1 MEKVWNS
8 DDLLPEKIKSIMKIT
23 VLFLILG
30 ILHVS
35 ADTYAQ
41 KAQVTVEVK
50 SGTFY
55 DVVSQIEK
63 QTEFMFFYKSEDID
77 NNKQVSLQVRDRQ
90 VTDVLNE
97 LLKGTNLTYRISGK
111 HITILK
117 QGAAPQQ
124 KKKVSGIVTDS
135 EGIPV
140 IGANVVVKGTT
151 NGTVTDIDGKFS
163 LEVANSDVL
172 SFSYIGY
179 AEQEIVVGNRQLI
192 NVKLAEDFKALD
204 EVVVVGYG
212 TMLKRNLSTSV
223 GTVDSEKLLERPT
236 STNIFQGLAGKVA
249 GVNIALNSG
258 EPGGSPAIKIRGVS
272 SLSSSDTSNKP
283 LYVVDGV
290 IGVDPDQVDP
300 NIIKSIDVLKD
311 AASSS
316 IYGARGANGVVVITT
331 KEGKKNSTNISYNTV
346 LSVGSLARKVDVL
359 DAAGS
364 LEVFQRAYDYAPGRI
379 PPHLDSSNNF
389 SRKQDLFNADGT
401 PRYDTDWQDA
411 VTRTAFSHQHSLSF
425 SGGSDK
431 LTAVASVSYKDNQG
445 IMLETYKRQLNAFI
459 NVGWDLKEWFHL
471 QAMLNVGSNNARKSE
486 NNISRYALE
495 GLPFMPVQYEDGTYS
510 RKGDYPGAEDC
521 ENPVKILKERKNM
534 EKNQYTLANVIG
546 TFKIT
551 PWLKL
556 TTSFS
561 RQDGSFINSIYNP
574 STLFGYGDT
583 QKGKAEKKHR
593 NYMSWTNE
601 DYLTFDKT
609 WNKHNLNVVAGASWY
624 YSQAEKTEA
633 ASENFFDDYF
643 EYNNMEVGTV
653 RSRIYSNYTDNKMNS
668 YYARVN
674 YNFDDRYLL
683 GASFRE
689 DGSSRFGMNN
699 QYGFFP
705 SFSAAWRVSNER
717 FFEGARKVIDD
728 MKVRVSYGTVGNAE
742 IGDYVTMAR
751 YENGRLPFGKE
762 MTTVVTLKSMSNPD
776 LRWEKSKQLDVG
788 IDLSFFGGRIEFMAD
803 YYRKITT
810 DLLYSLQLPSTTGY
824 ETTMTNLGKIRNQGL
839 EMSLTT
845 RNIQTREFLWTTSL
859 NYTMNRSMV
868 LDINDNII
876 GKWGGRIQE
885 GHPLNALYGYVRLG
899 TWGTDE
905 VAEAA
910 KYNKKP
916 GDIKY
921 WDKNNNGMKDG
932 EDQDFIGNGAPKFE
946 MNMTNSFS
954 YKGFTFM
961 FDLQW
966 VYGNQLINFTRQLM
980 GNRVTFS
987 NAYSD
992 ILANAWTPEHQ
1003 GGYVASLRLPGDGYE
1018 NDVDSW
1024 SCEPGSFLRLRNIGL
1039 RYDFSS
1045 KMLAAAHIKSLSLGF
1060 NVENAFLITNYSGWD
1075 PEVTS
1080 FDAVFEQGIDFY
1092 TYPKPRT
1099 YSFTLGVNF

>member
-8 DDLLPEKIKSIMKIT
+8 DDLLPKKFKSIMKIT
-23 VLFLILG
+23 LLFLILG

-55 DVVSQIEK
+55 DVVSEIEK

-77 NNKQVSLQVRDRQ
+77 NSKQVDIQVKNRQ

-97 LLKGTNLTYRISGK
+97 LLKNTNLTYRISGK

-117 QGAAPQQ
+117 KDAVQQQ
-124 KKKVSGIVTDS
+124 KKKISGTVTDPD
-135 EGIPV
+135 GIPV
-140 IGANVVVKGTT
+140 IGANVVIKGTT
-151 NGTVTDIDGKFS
+151 VGTVTDLDGKFS
-163 LEVANSDVL
+163 LDAANNDIL

-179 AEQEIVVGNRQLI
+179 VEQEIEVGNRTLF
-192 NVKLAEDFKALD
+192 NVKLAEDYKALE

-223 GTVDSEKLLERPT
+223 GSVDSEKLLERPNA
-236 STNIFQGLAGKVA
+236 TNVFQGLAGKVA

-258 EPGGSPAIKIRGVS
+258 APGGSPAIKIRGIGSLNS
-272 SLSSSDTSNKP
+272 SNTP

-290 IGVDPDQVDP
+290 VGVDPDQIDP
-300 NIIKSIDVLKD
+300 NIVQSIDILKD
-311 AASSS
+311 ATSSS
-316 IYGARGANGVVVITT
+316 IYGARGATGVVVITT
-331 KEGKKNSTNISYNTV
+331 KEGKKNTTNISYNTV
-346 LSVGSLARKVDVL
+346 LSAGTLARKVDVL
-359 DAAGS
+359 NAEEALD
-364 LEVFQRAYDYAPGRI
+364 VFKRAYEAQPGRI
-379 PPHLDSSNNF
+379 APHLDPSNMFTHKN
-389 SRKQDLFNADGT
+389 DLFNPDGT
-401 PRYDTDWQDA
+401 PKYDTDWQDA

-431 LTAVASVSYKDNQG
+431 LTAVANVSYKDNQG

-471 QAMLNVGSNNARKSE
+471 QAMLNVGSSNARNSE
-486 NNISRYALE
+486 NAISRYTLE
-495 GLPFMPVQYEDGTYS
+495 ALPFLPVQYEDGTYS
-510 RKGDYPGAEDC
+510 RKGDYPGAEDT
-521 ENPVKILKERKNM
+521 ENPVRILKERKNID
-534 EKNQYTLANVIG
+534 KNQYTLANVIG

-551 PWLKL
+551 SWLKL

-561 RQDGSFINSIYNP
+561 RQDGSYINSSYNP

-583 QKGKAEKKHR
+583 QKGKAEKAHR
-593 NYMSWTNE
+593 NTMSWTNE
-601 DYLTFDKT
+601 DYLTFDKS

-624 YSQAEKTEA
+624 YSKTEKSELGA
-633 ASENFFDDYF
+633 ENFFDDYF
-643 EYNNMEVGTV
+643 EYNNMGVGTV
-653 RSRIYSNYTDNKMNS
+653 RSKVGSDYTDNKMNS
-668 YYARVN
+668 YYARIN
-674 YNFDDRYLL
+674 YNFDNRYLL

-689 DGSSRFGMNN
+689 DGSSRFGLNN

-705 SFSAAWRVSNER
+705 SFSAAWRVSNEN
-717 FFEGARKVIDD
+717 FFENAKKVIDD
-728 MKVRVSYGTVGNAE
+728 MKVRLSYGTVGNAE
-742 IGDYVTMAR
+742 IGDYASMAR
-751 YENGRLPFGKE
+751 YENKRLPFGKD
-762 MTTVVTLKSMSNPD
+762 MTTIVTLKSMANPD
-776 LRWEKSKQLDVG
+776 LRWEKSRQLDAG
-788 IDLSFFGGRIEFMAD
+788 IDLSFFNGRIEFMAD
-803 YYRKITT
+803 YYHKITT
-810 DLLYSLQLPSTTGY
+810 DLLYELQLPSNSGY
-824 ETTMTNLGKIRNQGL
+824 EKTMTNLGKIRNQGL
-839 EMSLTT
+839 EMSLNT
-845 RNIQTREFLWTTSL
+845 RNIQSRDFLWTTSW

-876 GKWGGRIQE
+876 GKWGGRIEE

-905 VAEAA
+905 AEEAA

-921 WDKNNNGMKDG
+921 WDKNGNGMKDG
-932 EDQDFIGNGAPKFE
+932 EDQDYIGNGAPKFE
-946 MNMTNSFS
+946 MNMTNTFS
-954 YKGFTFM
+954 WKGFTFM

-966 VYGNQLINFTRQLM
+966 VYGNKLINFTRQLM

-987 NAYSD
+987 NAYAD
-992 ILANAWTPEHQ
+992 IPVNAWTPENQ
-1003 GGYVASLRLPGDGYE
+1003 NTMVPSLRLPGDGYE

-1039 RYDFSS
+1039 KYDFSS
-1045 KMLAAAHIKSLSLGF
+1045 RMLSAAHIKSLSLGF
-1060 NVENAFLITNYSGWD
+1060 NVENAFLITNYSGSD

-1080 FDAVFEQGIDFY
+1080 YDAVFEQGVDFY

>member
-8 DDLLPEKIKSIMKIT
+8 DDLLPKKMKSIMKIT
-23 VLFLILG
+23 LLFLILG

-41 KAQVTVEVK
+41 KAQITVEVK

-55 DVVSQIEK
+55 DVISQIEK

-77 NNKQVSLQVRDRQ
+77 NDKQVDIQVKDHL

-97 LLKGTNLTYRISGK
+97 LLEGSNLTYRMAGK

-117 QGAAPQQ
+117 KDAVQQQ
-124 KKKVSGIVTDS
+124 KKRVTGTVSDADGT
-135 EGIPV
+135 PV
-140 IGANVVVKGTT
+140 IGANVVVKGSAV
-151 NGTVTDIDGKFS
+151 GTVTDMDGKFS
-163 LEVANSDVL
+163 LEVSNADVL

-179 AEQEIVVGNRQLI
+179 TEQQIPVGNRSLF
-192 NVKLAEDFKALD
+192 NVKLTEDYQALD

-236 STNIFQGLAGKVA
+236 ATNVFQGLAGKVA

-258 EPGGSPAIKIRGVS
+258 APGGNPVIKIRGIGSLNS
-272 SLSSSDTSNKP
+272 SNTP

-290 IGVDPDQVDP
+290 VGVDPEQVDP
-300 NIIKSIDVLKD
+300 NIIKSIDILKD
-311 AASSS
+311 ATSSA

-331 KEGKKNSTNISYNTV
+331 KEGSKNSMNISYNTV
-346 LSVGSLARKVDVL
+346 LSAGSLARKVDVL
-359 DAAGS
+359 NAGES
-364 LEVFQRAYDYAPGRI
+364 LDVFKRAYEYAPGRI
-379 PPHLDSSNNF
+379 APHLDPSNNF
-389 SRKQDLFNADGT
+389 AHKSDLFNPDGT
-401 PRYDTDWQDA
+401 PKYDTDWQDA

-425 SGGSDK
+425 SGGGDK
-431 LTAVASVSYKDNQG
+431 LTAVANVSYKDNQG

-471 QAMLNVGSNNARKSE
+471 QAMLNVGSSNARNSE

-495 GLPFMPVQYEDGTYS
+495 GLPFLPVQYGDGTYS
-510 RKGDYPGAEDC
+510 RKGNYPGAEDC
-521 ENPVKILKERKNM
+521 ENPVKVLKERKNM
-534 EKNQYTLANVIG
+534 DKSQYTLANVIG
-546 TFKIT
+546 TFKIA

-561 RQDGSFINSIYNP
+561 RQDGSNVNSIYNP

-583 QKGKAEKKHR
+583 QNGKAEKNHR

-601 DYLTFDKT
+601 DYLTFEKT

-624 YSQAEKTEA
+624 YSKVEKTEA
-633 ASENFFDDYF
+633 GAENFFDDYF
-643 EYNNMEVGTV
+643 EYNNMGVGTV
-653 RSRIYSNYTDNKMNS
+653 RSKVKSDYTDNKMNS

-674 YNFDDRYLL
+674 YNFDNRYLV
-683 GASFRE
+683 GVSFRE
-689 DGSSRFGMNN
+689 DGSSRFGLNN

-705 SFSAAWRVSNER
+705 SFSAAWRVSNEK
-717 FFEGARKVIDD
+717 FFENAKRVIDD

-751 YENGRLPFGKE
+751 YENSLLPFDKD
-762 MTTVVTLKSMSNPD
+762 MNTVVTLKNMSNPD
-776 LRWEKSKQLDVG
+776 LRWEKSRQLNVG
-788 IDLSFFGGRIEFMAD
+788 LDLSFFGGRIEVMAD

-839 EMSLTT
+839 ELSLNT
-845 RNIQTREFLWTTSL
+845 RNIQTREFLWTTNW

-868 LDINDNII
+868 IDINGNRID
-876 GKWGGRIQE
+876 KWGGRIEE
-885 GHPLNALYGYVRLG
+885 GRPLNELFGYVRLG

-905 VAEAA
+905 VAEAT

-921 WDKNNNGMKDG
+921 LDKNNNGVKDG
-932 EDQDFIGNGAPKFE
+932 DDRDFLGSGAPKFE

-954 YKGFTFM
+954 YKGFTFL

-966 VYGNQLINFTRQLM
+966 VYGNKLINFTRQLM

-987 NAYSD
+987 NSYND
-992 ILANAWTPEHQ
+992 ILYDAWTPQSQ
-1003 GGYVASLRLPGDGYE
+1003 GGMVASLRLPGDGYE

-1039 RYDFSS
+1039 KYDFSS
-1045 KMLAAAHIKSLSLGF
+1045 RLLSAAHIKTLSLGF
-1060 NVENAFLITNYSGWD
+1060 NVENAFLITNYSGGD

-1099 YSFTLGVNF
+1099 FSFTLGVNF

>member
-8 DDLLPEKIKSIMKIT
+8 DDLLPKKIKSIMKIT

-41 KAQVTVEVK
+41 KAQITVEVK

-77 NNKQVSLQVRDRQ
+77 NSKQVSIQVRDRQ

-117 QGAAPQQ
+117 QGGTPQQ
-124 KKKVSGIVTDS
+124 KKKVTGTVTDS

-151 NGTVTDIDGKFS
+151 NGTVTDMDGKFS
-163 LEVANSDVL
+163 LEVSNGDIL

-179 AEQEIVVGNRQLI
+179 AEQEVAVGNRQLI

-364 LEVFQRAYDYAPGRI
+364 MEVFQRAYDYAPGRI
-379 PPHLDSSNNF
+379 PPHLDPSNNF
-389 SRKQDLFNADGT
+389 SRKHDLFNADGT
-401 PRYDTDWQDA
+401 PKYDTDWQDA

-431 LTAVASVSYKDNQG
+431 LTAVANVSYKDNQG

-561 RQDGSFINSIYNP
+561 RQDGSYINSIYNP

-653 RSRIYSNYTDNKMNS
+653 RSRIYSDYTDNKMNS

-717 FFEGARKVIDD
+717 FFEGVRKVIDD

-751 YENGRLPFGKE
+751 YENGRLPFDKD

-776 LRWEKSKQLDVG
+776 LRWEKSKQLDAG

-899 TWGTDE
+899 TWGVDE
-905 VAEAA
+905 AAEAA

-1003 GGYVASLRLPGDGYE
+1003 GGYVPSLRLPGDGYE

>member
-8 DDLLPEKIKSIMKIT
+8 DDLLPKKIKSIMKIT

-41 KAQVTVEVK
+41 KAQITVEVK

-77 NNKQVSLQVRDRQ
+77 NSKQVSIQVRDRQ

-117 QGAAPQQ
+117 QGGTPQQ
-124 KKKVSGIVTDS
+124 KKKVTGTVTDP

-151 NGTVTDIDGKFS
+151 NGTVTDMDGKFS
-163 LEVANSDVL
+163 LEVSNGDIL

-179 AEQEIVVGNRQLI
+179 AEQEVAVGNRQLI

-364 LEVFQRAYDYAPGRI
+364 MEVFQRAYDYAPGRI
-379 PPHLDSSNNF
+379 PPHLDPSNNF

-401 PRYDTDWQDA
+401 PKYDTDWQDA

-431 LTAVASVSYKDNQG
+431 LTAVANVSYKDNQG

-561 RQDGSFINSIYNP
+561 RQDGSYINSIYNP

-653 RSRIYSNYTDNKMNS
+653 RSRIYSDYTDNKMNS

-717 FFEGARKVIDD
+717 FFEGVRKVIDD

-751 YENGRLPFGKE
+751 YENGRLPFDKD

-776 LRWEKSKQLDVG
+776 LRWEKSKQLDAG

-859 NYTMNRSMV
+859 NYTMNR
-868 LDINDNII
+868 
-876 GKWGGRIQE
+876 
-885 GHPLNALYGYVRLG
+885 
-899 TWGTDE
+899 
-905 VAEAA
+905 
-910 KYNKKP
+910 
-916 GDIKY
+916 
-921 WDKNNNGMKDG
+921 
-932 EDQDFIGNGAPKFE
+932 
-946 MNMTNSFS
+946 
-954 YKGFTFM
+954 
-961 FDLQW
+961 
-966 VYGNQLINFTRQLM
+966 
-980 GNRVTFS
+980 
-987 NAYSD
+987 
-992 ILANAWTPEHQ
+992 
-1003 GGYVASLRLPGDGYE
+1003 
-1018 NDVDSW
+1018 
-1024 SCEPGSFLRLRNIGL
+1024 
-1039 RYDFSS
+1039 
-1045 KMLAAAHIKSLSLGF
+1045 
-1060 NVENAFLITNYSGWD
+1060 
-1075 PEVTS
+1075 
-1080 FDAVFEQGIDFY
+1080 
-1092 TYPKPRT
+1092 
-1099 YSFTLGVNF
+1099 

>member
-8 DDLLPEKIKSIMKIT
+8 DDLLPKKIKSIMKIT

-41 KAQVTVEVK
+41 KAQITVEVK

-77 NNKQVSLQVRDRQ
+77 NSKQVSIQVRDRQ

-117 QGAAPQQ
+117 QGGTPQQ
-124 KKKVSGIVTDS
+124 KKKVTGTVTDP

-151 NGTVTDIDGKFS
+151 NGTVTDMDGKFS
-163 LEVANSDVL
+163 LEVSNGDIL

-179 AEQEIVVGNRQLI
+179 AEQEVAVGNRQLI

-364 LEVFQRAYDYAPGRI
+364 MEVFQRAYDYAPGRI
-379 PPHLDSSNNF
+379 PPHLDPSNNF

-401 PRYDTDWQDA
+401 PKYDTDWQDA

-431 LTAVASVSYKDNQG
+431 LTAVANVSYKDNQG

-561 RQDGSFINSIYNP
+561 RQDGSYINSIYNP

-653 RSRIYSNYTDNKMNS
+653 RSRIYSDYTDNKMNS

-717 FFEGARKVIDD
+717 FFEGVRKVIDD

-751 YENGRLPFGKE
+751 YENGRLPFDKD

-776 LRWEKSKQLDVG
+776 LRWEKSKQLDAG
-788 IDLSFFGGRIEFMAD
+788 IDLS
-803 YYRKITT
+803 
-810 DLLYSLQLPSTTGY
+810 
-824 ETTMTNLGKIRNQGL
+824 
-839 EMSLTT
+839 
-845 RNIQTREFLWTTSL
+845 
-859 NYTMNRSMV
+859 
-868 LDINDNII
+868 
-876 GKWGGRIQE
+876 
-885 GHPLNALYGYVRLG
+885 
-899 TWGTDE
+899 
-905 VAEAA
+905 
-910 KYNKKP
+910 
-916 GDIKY
+916 
-921 WDKNNNGMKDG
+921 
-932 EDQDFIGNGAPKFE
+932 
-946 MNMTNSFS
+946 
-954 YKGFTFM
+954 
-961 FDLQW
+961 
-966 VYGNQLINFTRQLM
+966 
-980 GNRVTFS
+980 
-987 NAYSD
+987 
-992 ILANAWTPEHQ
+992 
-1003 GGYVASLRLPGDGYE
+1003 
-1018 NDVDSW
+1018 
-1024 SCEPGSFLRLRNIGL
+1024 
-1039 RYDFSS
+1039 
-1045 KMLAAAHIKSLSLGF
+1045 
-1060 NVENAFLITNYSGWD
+1060 
-1075 PEVTS
+1075 
-1080 FDAVFEQGIDFY
+1080 
-1092 TYPKPRT
+1092 
-1099 YSFTLGVNF
+1099 

>member
-8 DDLLPEKIKSIMKIT
+8 DDLLPKKMKSIMKIT
-23 VLFLILG
+23 LLFLILG

-41 KAQVTVEVK
+41 KAQITVEVK

-55 DVVSQIEK
+55 DVISQIEK

-77 NNKQVSLQVRDRQ
+77 NDKQVDIQVKDHL

-97 LLKGTNLTYRISGK
+97 LLEGSNLTYRMAGK

-117 QGAAPQQ
+117 KDAVQQQ
-124 KKKVSGIVTDS
+124 KKRVTGTVSDADGT
-135 EGIPV
+135 PV
-140 IGANVVVKGTT
+140 IGANVVVKGSAV
-151 NGTVTDIDGKFS
+151 GTVTDMDGKFS
-163 LEVANSDVL
+163 LEVSNADVL
-172 SFSYIGY
+172 SSSYIGY
-179 AEQEIVVGNRQLI
+179 TEQQIPVGNRSLF
-192 NVKLAEDFKALD
+192 NVKLTEDYQALD

-236 STNIFQGLAGKVA
+236 ATNVFQGLAGKVA

-258 EPGGSPAIKIRGVS
+258 APGGNPVIKIRGIGSLNS
-272 SLSSSDTSNKP
+272 SNTP

-290 IGVDPDQVDP
+290 VGVDPEQVDP
-300 NIIKSIDVLKD
+300 NIIKSIDILKD
-311 AASSS
+311 ATSSA

-331 KEGKKNSTNISYNTV
+331 KEGSKNSMNISYNTV
-346 LSVGSLARKVDVL
+346 LSAGSLARKVDVL
-359 DAAGS
+359 NAGES
-364 LEVFQRAYDYAPGRI
+364 LDVFKRAYEYAPGRI
-379 PPHLDSSNNF
+379 APHLDPSNNF
-389 SRKQDLFNADGT
+389 AHKSDLFNPDGT
-401 PRYDTDWQDA
+401 PKYDTDWQDA

-425 SGGSDK
+425 SGGGDK
-431 LTAVASVSYKDNQG
+431 LTAVANVSYKDNQG

-471 QAMLNVGSNNARKSE
+471 QAMLNVGSSNARNSE

-495 GLPFMPVQYEDGTYS
+495 GLPFLPVQYGDGTYS
-510 RKGDYPGAEDC
+510 RKGNYPGAEDC
-521 ENPVKILKERKNM
+521 ENPVKVLKERKNM
-534 EKNQYTLANVIG
+534 DKSQYTLANVIG
-546 TFKIT
+546 TFKIA

-561 RQDGSFINSIYNP
+561 RQDGSNVNSIYNP

-583 QKGKAEKKHR
+583 QNGKAEKNHR

-601 DYLTFDKT
+601 DYLTFEKT

-624 YSQAEKTEA
+624 YSKVEKTEA
-633 ASENFFDDYF
+633 GAENFFDDYF
-643 EYNNMEVGTV
+643 EYNNMGVGTV
-653 RSRIYSNYTDNKMNS
+653 RSKVKSDYTDNKMNS

-674 YNFDDRYLL
+674 YNFDNRYLV
-683 GASFRE
+683 GVSFRE
-689 DGSSRFGMNN
+689 DGSSRFGLNN

-705 SFSAAWRVSNER
+705 SFSAAWRVSNEK
-717 FFEGARKVIDD
+717 FFENAKRVIDD

-751 YENGRLPFGKE
+751 YENSLLPFDKD
-762 MTTVVTLKSMSNPD
+762 MNTVVTLKNMSNPD
-776 LRWEKSKQLDVG
+776 LRWEKSRQLNVG
-788 IDLSFFGGRIEFMAD
+788 LDLSFFGGRIEVMAD

-839 EMSLTT
+839 ELSLNT
-845 RNIQTREFLWTTSL
+845 RNIQTREFLWTTNW

-868 LDINDNII
+868 IDINGNRID
-876 GKWGGRIQE
+876 KWGGRIEE
-885 GHPLNALYGYVRLG
+885 GRPLNELFGYVRLG

-921 WDKNNNGMKDG
+921 LDKNNNGVKDG
-932 EDQDFIGNGAPKFE
+932 DDRDFLGSGAPKFE

-954 YKGFTFM
+954 YKGFTFL

-966 VYGNQLINFTRQLM
+966 VYGNKLINFTRQLM

-987 NAYSD
+987 NSYND
-992 ILANAWTPEHQ
+992 ILYDAWTPQSQ
-1003 GGYVASLRLPGDGYE
+1003 GGMVASLRLPGDGYE

-1039 RYDFSS
+1039 KYDFSS
-1045 KMLAAAHIKSLSLGF
+1045 RLLSAAHIKTLSLGF
-1060 NVENAFLITNYSGWD
+1060 NVENAFLITNYSGGD

-1099 YSFTLGVNF
+1099 FSFTLGVNF

>member
-8 DDLLPEKIKSIMKIT
+8 DDLLPKKMKSIMKIT
-23 VLFLILG
+23 LLFLILG

-41 KAQVTVEVK
+41 KAQITVEVK

-55 DVVSQIEK
+55 DVISQIEK

-77 NNKQVSLQVRDRQ
+77 NDKQVDIQVKDHL

-97 LLKGTNLTYRISGK
+97 LLEGSNLTYRMAGK

-117 QGAAPQQ
+117 KDAVQQQ
-124 KKKVSGIVTDS
+124 KKRVTGTVSDADGT
-135 EGIPV
+135 PV
-140 IGANVVVKGTT
+140 IGANVVVKGSAV
-151 NGTVTDIDGKFS
+151 GTVTDMDGKFS
-163 LEVANSDVL
+163 LEVSNADVL

-179 AEQEIVVGNRQLI
+179 TEQQIPVGNRSLF
-192 NVKLAEDFKALD
+192 NVKLTEDYQALD

-236 STNIFQGLAGKVA
+236 ATNVFQGLAGKVA

-258 EPGGSPAIKIRGVS
+258 APGGNPVIKIRGIGSLNS
-272 SLSSSDTSNKP
+272 SNTP

-290 IGVDPDQVDP
+290 VGVDPEQVDP
-300 NIIKSIDVLKD
+300 NIIKSIDILKD
-311 AASSS
+311 ATSSA

-331 KEGKKNSTNISYNTV
+331 KEGSKNSMNISYNTV
-346 LSVGSLARKVDVL
+346 LSAGSLARKVDVL
-359 DAAGS
+359 NAGES
-364 LEVFQRAYDYAPGRI
+364 LDVFKRAYEYAPGRI
-379 PPHLDSSNNF
+379 APHLDPSNNF
-389 SRKQDLFNADGT
+389 AHKSDLFNPDGT
-401 PRYDTDWQDA
+401 PKYDTDWQDA

-425 SGGSDK
+425 SGGGDK
-431 LTAVASVSYKDNQG
+431 LTAVANVSYKDNQG

-471 QAMLNVGSNNARKSE
+471 QAMLNVGSSNARNSE

-495 GLPFMPVQYEDGTYS
+495 GLPFLPVQYGDGTYS
-510 RKGDYPGAEDC
+510 RKGNYPGAEDC
-521 ENPVKILKERKNM
+521 ENPVKVLKERKNM
-534 EKNQYTLANVIG
+534 DKSQYTLANVIG
-546 TFKIT
+546 TFKIA

-561 RQDGSFINSIYNP
+561 RQDGSNVNSIYNP

-583 QKGKAEKKHR
+583 QNGKAEKNHR

-601 DYLTFDKT
+601 DYLTFEKT

-624 YSQAEKTEA
+624 YSKVEKTEA
-633 ASENFFDDYF
+633 GAENFFDDYF
-643 EYNNMEVGTV
+643 EYNNMGVGTV
-653 RSRIYSNYTDNKMNS
+653 RSKVKSDYTDNKMNS

-674 YNFDDRYLL
+674 YNFDNRYLV
-683 GASFRE
+683 GVSFRE
-689 DGSSRFGMNN
+689 DGSSRFGLNN

-705 SFSAAWRVSNER
+705 SFSAAWRVSNEK
-717 FFEGARKVIDD
+717 FFENAKRVIDD

-751 YENGRLPFGKE
+751 YENSLLPFDKD
-762 MTTVVTLKSMSNPD
+762 MNTVVTLKNMSNPD
-776 LRWEKSKQLDVG
+776 LRWEKSRQLNVG
-788 IDLSFFGGRIEFMAD
+788 LDLSFFGGRIEVMAD

-839 EMSLTT
+839 ELSLNT
-845 RNIQTREFLWTTSL
+845 RNIQTREFLWTTNW

-868 LDINDNII
+868 IDINGNRID
-876 GKWGGRIQE
+876 KWGGRIEE
-885 GHPLNALYGYVRLG
+885 GRPLNELFGYVRLG

-921 WDKNNNGMKDG
+921 LDKNNNGVKDG
-932 EDQDFIGNGAPKFE
+932 DDRDFLGSGAPKFE

-954 YKGFTFM
+954 YKGFTFL

-966 VYGNQLINFTRQLM
+966 VYGNKLINFTRQLM

-987 NAYSD
+987 NSYND
-992 ILANAWTPEHQ
+992 ILYDAWTPQSQ
-1003 GGYVASLRLPGDGYE
+1003 GGMVASLRLPGDGYE

-1039 RYDFSS
+1039 KYDFSS
-1045 KMLAAAHIKSLSLGF
+1045 RLLSAAHIKTLSLGF
-1060 NVENAFLITNYSGWD
+1060 NVENAFLITNYSGGD

-1099 YSFTLGVNF
+1099 FSFTLGVNF

>member
-8 DDLLPEKIKSIMKIT
+8 DDLLPKKIKSIMKIT

>member
-8 DDLLPEKIKSIMKIT
+8 DDLLPKKIKSIMKIT

-41 KAQVTVEVK
+41 KAQITVEVK

-77 NNKQVSLQVRDRQ
+77 NSKQVSIQVRDRQ

-117 QGAAPQQ
+117 QGGTPQQ
-124 KKKVSGIVTDS
+124 KKKVTGTVTDP

-163 LEVANSDVL
+163 LEVANGDIL

-179 AEQEIVVGNRQLI
+179 AEQEIAVGNRQLI

-364 LEVFQRAYDYAPGRI
+364 MEVFQRAYDYAPGRI
-379 PPHLDSSNNF
+379 PPHLDPSNNF

-401 PRYDTDWQDA
+401 PKYDTDWQDA

-431 LTAVASVSYKDNQG
+431 LTAVANVSYKDNQG

-561 RQDGSFINSIYNP
+561 RQDGSYINSIYNP

-653 RSRIYSNYTDNKMNS
+653 RSRIYSDYTDNKMNS

-717 FFEGARKVIDD
+717 FFEGVRKVIDD

-751 YENGRLPFGKE
+751 YENGRLPFDKD

-776 LRWEKSKQLDVG
+776 LRWEKSKQLDAG

-899 TWGTDE
+899 TWGVDE
-905 VAEAA
+905 AAEAA

-992 ILANAWTPEHQ
+992 ILANAWTLEHQ
-1003 GGYVASLRLPGDGYE
+1003 GDYVPSLRLPGDGYE

>member
-1 MEKVWNS
+1 
-8 DDLLPEKIKSIMKIT
+8 
-23 VLFLILG
+23 
-30 ILHVS
+30 
-35 ADTYAQ
+35 
-41 KAQVTVEVK
+41 
-50 SGTFY
+50 
-55 DVVSQIEK
+55 
-63 QTEFMFFYKSEDID
+63 
-77 NNKQVSLQVRDRQ
+77 
-90 VTDVLNE
+90 
-97 LLKGTNLTYRISGK
+97 
-111 HITILK
+111 
-117 QGAAPQQ
+117 
-124 KKKVSGIVTDS
+124 
-135 EGIPV
+135 
-140 IGANVVVKGTT
+140 
-151 NGTVTDIDGKFS
+151 
-163 LEVANSDVL
+163 
-172 SFSYIGY
+172 
-179 AEQEIVVGNRQLI
+179 
-192 NVKLAEDFKALD
+192 
-204 EVVVVGYG
+204 
-212 TMLKRNLSTSV
+212 
-223 GTVDSEKLLERPT
+223 
-236 STNIFQGLAGKVA
+236 
-249 GVNIALNSG
+249 
-258 EPGGSPAIKIRGVS
+258 
-272 SLSSSDTSNKP
+272 
-283 LYVVDGV
+283 
-290 IGVDPDQVDP
+290 
-300 NIIKSIDVLKD
+300 
-311 AASSS
+311 
-316 IYGARGANGVVVITT
+316 
-331 KEGKKNSTNISYNTV
+331 
-346 LSVGSLARKVDVL
+346 
-359 DAAGS
+359 
-364 LEVFQRAYDYAPGRI
+364 
-379 PPHLDSSNNF
+379 
-389 SRKQDLFNADGT
+389 
-401 PRYDTDWQDA
+401 
-411 VTRTAFSHQHSLSF
+411 
-425 SGGSDK
+425 
-431 LTAVASVSYKDNQG
+431 
-445 IMLETYKRQLNAFI
+445 
-459 NVGWDLKEWFHL
+459 
-471 QAMLNVGSNNARKSE
+471 
-486 NNISRYALE
+486 
-495 GLPFMPVQYEDGTYS
+495 
-510 RKGDYPGAEDC
+510 
-521 ENPVKILKERKNM
+521 M

-946 MNMTNSFS
+946 MNMMNSFS

>member
-8 DDLLPEKIKSIMKIT
+8 DDLLPKKIKSIMKIT

-41 KAQVTVEVK
+41 KAQITVEVK

-77 NNKQVSLQVRDRQ
+77 NSKQVSIQVRDRQ

-97 LLKGTNLTYRISGK
+97 LLKDTNLTYRISGK

-124 KKKVSGIVTDS
+124 KKRVTGTVTDS

-151 NGTVTDIDGKFS
+151 NGTVTDMDGKFS
-163 LEVANSDVL
+163 LEVGNGDIL

-179 AEQEIVVGNRQLI
+179 AEQEIAVGNRQLI

-364 LEVFQRAYDYAPGRI
+364 MEVFQRAYDYAPGRI
-379 PPHLDSSNNF
+379 PPHLDPSNNF

-401 PRYDTDWQDA
+401 PKYDTDWQDA

-653 RSRIYSNYTDNKMNS
+653 RSRIYSDYTDNKMNS

-717 FFEGARKVIDD
+717 FFEGVRKVIDD

-751 YENGRLPFGKE
+751 YENGRLPFDKD

-776 LRWEKSKQLDVG
+776 LRWEKSKQLDAG
-788 IDLSFFGGRIEFMAD
+788 IDLSFFGGRVEFMAD

-899 TWGTDE
+899 TWGVDE
-905 VAEAA
+905 AAEAA

-1003 GGYVASLRLPGDGYE
+1003 GGYVPSLRLPGDGYE